1 MKINYQDYDDEYYEE
16 NIRTKKVHKF
26 RDTEKTQ
33 TNKKSTLKRNSI
45 RKKRQEKQKQR
56 EQEDFQKNVEEEY

>member
-16 NIRTKKVHKF
+16 DIRTVKVHKF

-33 TNKKSTLKRNSI
+33 TSKKSTLKRNSI
-45 RKKRQEKQKQR
+45 RKKRQEKPKQR
-56 EQEDFQKNVEEEY
+56 EQEDSQKNVEEEY